1 MESNQSPKIAVYQQ
15 RDFGEKITATFLF
28 VRENWKPLL
37 KYVTVFML
45 PVSILQGFFTKT
57 TMDESVIR
65 EATSGADLAT
75 FFASYVGILLCSALG
90 GLVFYALFYALLAAY
105 DRREERLAGVT
116 WSDLSPDF
124 FVFLKRGLAMIG
136 FMLLLIVVFSFA
148 IGLLAV
154 ALPAT
159 LVVTLPGLL
168 ACAVPLSLFTA
179 AYFLDNGSRGLW
191 GSFTWSMRNGFR
203 FWGGTFLV
211 VLVCYLLTSIV
222 SGVFSVPWYITYFLR
237 VLLPDLNGETVVQG
251 GDAINILQYLFGVV
265 MVYGSYLA
273 SVVLLL
279 GLTYQYGHISEKV
292 DAVTV
297 TDDIKNFDNL

>member
-1 MESNQSPKIAVYQQ
+1 MYQQ

-37 KYVTVFML
+37 KYVTLFML
-45 PVSILQGFFTKT
+45 PVSVLQGLFMNSTISESMIIGATEDMDVAAFFTGYAGT
-57 TMDESVIR
+57 
-65 EATSGADLAT
+65 
-75 FFASYVGILLCSALG
+75 LLCSAVG
-90 GLVFYALFYALLAAY
+90 GLMFYALFYALLGAY
-105 DRREERLAGVT
+105 GRREERLAGIT

-124 FVFLKRGLAMIG
+124 FTYLKRGLAMVG
-136 FMLLLIVVFSFA
+136 FVVLLVVVLGFA

-154 ALPAT
+154 ALPVT

-168 ACAVPLSLFTA
+168 ACMVPLSLFTA
-179 AYFLDNGSRGLW
+179 AYFLDNTSRGLW

-211 VLVCYLLTSIV
+211 LLVCYLLTSIV
-222 SGVFSVPWYITYFLR
+222 SGVFSVPWYVIYVFR
-237 VLLPDLNGETVVQG
+237 VLVPELRGEGVVVG
-251 GDAINILQYLFGVV
+251 GVVINILQYFFGIL
-265 MVYGSYLA
+265 MAYGSYLA

-279 GLTYQYGHISEKV
+279 GLTFQYGHISEKV

-297 TDDIKNFDNL
+297 NDDIDNFETL